1 MRELSPDCMLWKG
14 LDSSLKLS
22 GESVLEMD
30 NSDLVCLF
38 HTKYY
43 AIDFLLL
50 LHTMLSSG
58 DGRKLQVLTLSSARL
73 KKMEKGRT
81 YQKKTNLLEREKKN
95 QMRKNELK

>member
-1 MRELSPDCMLWKG
+1 
-14 LDSSLKLS
+14 
-22 GESVLEMD
+22 
-30 NSDLVCLF
+30 
-38 HTKYY
+38 
-43 AIDFLLL
+43 
-50 LHTMLSSG
+50 MLSSG